1 LVLNPTIDPCEDVVE
16 DLSIINDFECQQ
28 NYFLGDPNQN
38 SSVEVIDNLTP
49 DMINNSRAV
58 GLYKDNGTEPFDNL
72 LIDFNGT
79 IDLTDPLF
87 KIKIYTSVAGNLLV
101 KLEGGTAVEIT
112 KPITELNRWVE
123 YTFNFK
129 DAVANG
135 NTQMLLFFNA
145 GATNGTAEDLYYID
159 DLRFEE
165 FVDPCDGVAEDLS
178 IINDFECQENYDLN
192 LDPANPAVIKVE
204 NPNPNTVNMGEL
216 VGQYT
221 DNGTEPFD
229 NLLIDFNQAI
239 DLSVKSEFN
248 IKIHSSMTAPIL
260 AKLEGGTV
268 YESRATIDVVGEWK
282 NYKFDFSPAINNGN
296 TRLVLFFNFEQTNGT
311 ATDIYFIDDLRF
323 TESTNACGVI
333 VENCA
338 NTTQD
343 LSIIS
348 DFDCQ
353 QNYFLGANPANTD
366 APVVQNPNV
375 SCENRSSNVGSY
387 IDNGTDPF
395 DALFIDLGSP
405 IDLSTKNQLKIKV
418 LTPKAIPILA
428 KLEGGTAV
436 EIQVTANI
444 VDEWAEYTFDFSS
457 AVGNG
462 NDKLVFF
469 FNAGNTD
476 GTTQDQYFVDDIRFE

>member
-1 LVLNPTIDPCEDVVE
+1 
-16 DLSIINDFECQQ
+16 S
-28 NYFLGDPNQN
+28 
-38 SSVEVIDNLTP
+38 
-49 DMINNSRAV
+49 
-58 GLYKDNGTEPFDNL
+58 
-72 LIDFNGT
+72 
-79 IDLTDPLF
+79 
-87 KIKIYTSVAGNLLV
+87 
-101 KLEGGTAVEIT
+101 
-112 KPITELNRWVE
+112 KPITVLNRWVE

-375 SCENRSSNVGSY
+375 SCDNRSSNVGQY
-387 IDNGTDPF
+387 TDNGTDPF
-395 DALFIDLGSP
+395 DNTLVNFGGP
-405 IDLSTKNQLKIKV
+405 IDLSVNNQFKIKV
-418 LTPKAIPILA
+418 LATETGPILA
-428 KLEGGTAV
+428 KLEGGTPV
-436 EIQVTANI
+436 EVFSDITVLN
-444 VDEWAEYTFDFSS
+444 EWVEYTFDFSG
-457 AVGNG
+457 AEGNG
-462 NDKLVFF
+462 NTALVLF
-469 FNAGNTD
+469 FNATEVD
-476 GTTQDQYFVDDIRFE
+476 GTPQDIYYIDNLRFMPQ